1 MENQTI
7 SFIDFLPQYR
17 HLNAL
22 YSAIIEKLD
31 MTYSE
36 QCFITKFWQNNKD
49 VRIFDEMV
57 INLLLT
63 IDKETQSSLMQS
75 LSLEIHK
82 NIELYTINKDFF
94 DSIDTYSV
102 CVNESKVFDSEVE
115 HQEKKANALWQE
127 LIIVRGDLEG
137 ESWKGNERET
147 IRLTKEEERINQ
159 IYKEEHNKVELLYKR
174 QQNQREEVFKY
185 IKNRF
190 PEINKLSQSFLA
202 VLESYSQ
209 VKTNNAEQ
217 VQIPQ
222 GDIQY
227 FDMNLVSAIHK
238 ECNDVQFKNISELD
252 LYSNLNNRPCN
263 TLLEIKT
270 GEKLRVCYLIHK
282 LYESLKTENKS
293 DWRNYILQLLGI
305 KESLYTSKYKECT
318 SEWAS
323 PESRDF
329 VKRIDKIF
337 AGY

>member
-17 HLNAL
+17 HLNTL
-22 YSAIIEKLD
+22 YSAIIEKSD
-31 MTYSE
+31 ITYSE
-36 QCFITKFWQNNKD
+36 QCFITEFWQNNKD

-63 IDKETQSSLMQS
+63 NDKETQSSLMQS

-82 NIELYTINKDFF
+82 NIELYTVNKGFF

-102 CVNESKVFDSEVE
+102 CVNESKVFDTETE

-174 QQNQREEVFKY
+174 QQSQREKVFKY
-185 IKNRF
+185 IKNQF
-190 PEINKLSQSFLA
+190 PEISKLSQSFLA
-202 VLESYSQ
+202 ILESYSQ
-209 VKTNNAEQ
+209 VKTNNAKQ

-222 GDIQY
+222 SDIPY
-227 FDMNLVSAIHK
+227 FDMNIISAIHK
-238 ECNDVQFKNISELD
+238 ECNDIQFKNISELD
-252 LYSNLNNRPCN
+252 LYSNLNNRPYN
-263 TLLEIKT
+263 ALLEIKA

-329 VKRIDKIF
+329 VKRIDRIF
-337 AGY
+337 K

>member
-17 HLNAL
+17 HLNTL
-22 YSAIIEKLD
+22 YSAIIEKSGI
-31 MTYSE
+31 TYSE
-36 QCFITKFWQNNKD
+36 QCFITEFWQTNKD

-82 NIELYTINKDFF
+82 NIELYTTNKGFF

-102 CVNESKVFDSEVE
+102 CVNESKVFDSETE

-159 IYKEEHNKVELLYKR
+159 IYKEEHNKVELLHKR

-209 VKTNNAEQ
+209 VKTNNSEL
-217 VQIPQ
+217 IPQ
-222 GDIQY
+222 SDIQY
-227 FDMNLVSAIHK
+227 FDMNIISDIHK

-263 TLLEIKT
+263 TLLEIKA
-270 GEKLRVCYLIHK
+270 GEKLRVCSY
-282 LYESLKTENKS
+282 S
-293 DWRNYILQLLGI
+293 
-305 KESLYTSKYKECT
+305 
-318 SEWAS
+318 
-323 PESRDF
+323 
-329 VKRIDKIF
+329 
-337 AGY
+337 

>member
-7 SFIDFLPQYR
+7 SFTDFLPQYR
-17 HLNAL
+17 HLNTL
-22 YSAIIEKLD
+22 YSAIIEKSGI
-31 MTYSE
+31 TYSE
-36 QCFITKFWQNNKD
+36 QCFITKFWQNNED

-63 IDKETQSSLMQS
+63 NDKETQSSLMQS

-82 NIELYTINKDFF
+82 NIELYTVNKGFF

-102 CVNESKVFDSEVE
+102 CVNESKVFNSQIE
-115 HQEKKANALWQE
+115 HQEKKVNALWQE
-127 LIIVRGDLEG
+127 LIIIRGNLES
-137 ESWKGNERET
+137 ESWNGNE
-147 IRLTKEEERINQ
+147 IKAKRLAQEEENVNQ
-159 IYKEEHNKVELLYKR
+159 KYKKEQQELDLLYQQQRDYTNKVIESIE
-174 QQNQREEVFKY
+174 NQ
-185 IKNRF
+185 F

-202 VLESYSQ
+202 ILESYSQ
-209 VKTNNAEQ
+209 VKTNNAKQ

-222 GDIQY
+222 SDIPY
-227 FDMNLVSAIHK
+227 FDMNIISAIHK
-238 ECNDVQFKNISELD
+238 ECNDIQFKNISELD

-263 TLLEIKT
+263 TLLEIKA

-293 DWRNYILQLLGI
+293 DWRNYILHLLGI

-329 VKRIDKIF
+329 VKRIDRIF
-337 AGY
+337 E